1 MIDGSGFHY
10 GFKLK
15 PELQKEY
22 DEMDEAEREKRIEQE
37 NEDKFNYNIWS
48 NLKNEIPLYCQVQWE
63 DDIIWTSED
72 VSKNKVWV

>member
-1 MIDGSGFHY
+1 
-10 GFKLK
+10 
-15 PELQKEY
+15 
-22 DEMDEAEREKRIEQE
+22 MDEAEREKRIEQD

-72 VSKNKVWV
+72 VSKNKVTIISRGIKFFFLL